1 MDEPFELIELVGR
14 GGMGVVCKARET
26 ETGHIVA
33 LKLLHSMFADDPD
46 YVARF
51 EREVEVARRIESPYV
66 INVVGYGMRDGVPF
80 MAMDFVEGKTL
91 RDLLKERVRL
101 SWDETRDIA
110 EQVAK
115 GLDAAHKV
123 GVIHRD
129 VKPSNIL
136 ITPQGNVKL
145 ADFGIA
151 RAADL
156 TRLTGGATMLGTPT
170 YMAPENDTTS
180 QSDLYALGCVMFEML
195 VGQPP
200 FTGDTQQQIM
210 LKHLRQQPMLSELPR
225 QARPLIGALLQKN
238 PSRRP
243 RSAADV
249 IELLNPEEATR
260 PLPVVTKTDISR
272 IKTGISR
279 RTALACVAVGVVA
292 VAGIV
297 FLLKPGSG
305 SGGGSGT
312 PTSIST
318 ADVLDNATDTPAPT
332 RPAASQTA
340 HPTAN
345 PSPTQAPPPPSSGPV
360 VTSTDWS
367 PSHAQWGDQVTITLE
382 YKSGD
387 SPITKVQLHETG
399 ANADGSAIYWGTI
412 NNYDGKPYDW
422 TADNYIV
429 FPWDVS
435 ANSADTYTLTL
446 NCLQGDALRSKMFI
460 TFIDSKGRTSQTNI
474 STPFICSQTGN

>member
-1 MDEPFELIELVGR
+1 MDEPFELIEQVGR
-14 GGMGVVCKARET
+14 GGMGVVWKARET
-26 ETGHIVA
+26 ETGQIVA

-66 INVVGYGMRDGVPF
+66 VNVVGYGMRDGVPF
-80 MAMDFVEGKTL
+80 MAMDFVEGHTL
-91 RDLLKERVRL
+91 RDLLKARGRL
-101 SWDETRDIA
+101 SWEETRDIA

-136 ITPQGNVKL
+136 ITPEGHVKL

-170 YMAPENDTTS
+170 YMAPENETTA

-225 QARPLIGALLQKN
+225 QARPLIGSLLQKT

-243 RSAADV
+243 RTAADV
-249 IELLNPEEATR
+249 IALLNPEEATR

-272 IKTGISR
+272 VKTGISR
-279 RTALACVAVGVVA
+279 RVALASLVVGVVA
-292 VAGIV
+292 VAGLV
-297 FLLKPGSG
+297 FLLKPGSK
-305 SGGGSGT
+305 SGGGDGT
-312 PTSIST
+312 PTAIST
-318 ADVLDNATDTPAPT
+318 ANVVDSGTNTPVPT
-332 RPAASQTA
+332 RPAASPTSNPPK
-340 HPTAN
+340 PTA
-345 PSPTQAPPPPSSGPV
+345 TTAPPPPSSGPV
-360 VTSTDWS
+360 VTSSDWS
-367 PSHAQWGDQVTITLE
+367 PAHAQWGDQVTITLQ

-387 SPITKVQLHETG
+387 APITKVQLHETG
-399 ANADGSAIYWGTI
+399 QNADGTQIYWGSI

-429 FPWDVS
+429 FPWDVA
-435 ANSADTYTLTL
+435 ANSSDTYTLTL
-446 NCLQGDALRSKMFI
+446 NCLQGDVMRSKMFI
-460 TFIDSKGRTSQTNI
+460 TFIDSLNRTSQTNI
-474 STPFICSQTGN
+474 SVPFICSQTGN

>member
-14 GGMGVVCKARET
+14 GGMGVVWKARET
-26 ETGHIVA
+26 DTGHIVA

-66 INVVGYGMRDGVPF
+66 VNVVGYGMRDGVPF

-91 RDLLKERVRL
+91 RDLLKERGRL
-101 SWDETRDIA
+101 SWDETREIA

-136 ITPQGNVKL
+136 ITPEGNVKL

-170 YMAPENDTTS
+170 YMAPENETTT

-225 QARPLIGALLQKN
+225 QARPLVGALLQKN

-243 RSAADV
+243 RTAADV
-249 IELLNPEEATR
+249 IALLNPEEATR

-272 IKTGISR
+272 VKTGISR
-279 RTALACVAVGVVA
+279 RTALASVVVGVVA

-305 SGGGSGT
+305 SGGGGST
-312 PTSIST
+312 PTSTST
-318 ADVLDNATDTPAPT
+318 VDVVKNSTNTPVPT
-332 RPAASQTA
+332 RPPASQTA
-340 HPTAN
+340 NPPNPTATSV
-345 PSPTQAPPPPSSGPV
+345 PPPPPSSGPV

-367 PSHAQWGDQVTITLE
+367 PAHAQWGDQISITLQ

-387 SPITKVQLHETG
+387 APITKVQLHETG
-399 ANADGSAIYWGTI
+399 TNADGTQIYWGTI

-435 ANSADTYTLTL
+435 ANSSNTYTLTL
-446 NCLQGDALRSKMFI
+446 NCQQGDVLRSKMFI

-474 STPFICSQTGN
+474 SVPFVCSQTGN